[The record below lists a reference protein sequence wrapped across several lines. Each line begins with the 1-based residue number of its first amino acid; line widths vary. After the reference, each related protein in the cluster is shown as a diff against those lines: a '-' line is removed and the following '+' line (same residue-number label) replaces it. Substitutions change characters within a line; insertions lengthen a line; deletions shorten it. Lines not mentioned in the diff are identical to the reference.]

1 MKIIKTFPYLAPQ
14 NNVYNEMGQECA
26 LNGCSVDMFI
36 FNNAYVDLATIGQ
49 VARLS
54 GGEVY
59 KYTYFQ
65 VSLKNFKNWKNIQKQ
80 YFLQANLD
88 GERLVK
94 DLIKNI
100 SRPIAFDS
108 VMRVRTST
116 GIRPTD
122 FYGHFFMSNTTDMEI
137 ASIDCDKS
145 IAIEIKHDDKLPPE
159 ENVYVQVALLYTS
172 CGGQRRLRI
181 MNLCL
186 KTCTQLADLF
196 RSCDLDT
203 IILYF
208 AKQVS
213 KKKN

>member
-1 MKIIKTFPYLAPQ
+1 M
-14 NNVYNEMGQECA
+14 
-26 LNGCSVDMFI
+26 NGCSVDLFI
-36 FNNAYVDLATIGQ
+36 FNNAYIDLATIGQ

-65 VSLKNFKNWKNIQKQ
+65 
-80 YFLQANLD
+80 ANLD

-100 SRPIAFDS
+100 SQPIAFDA

-159 ENVYVQVALLYTS
+159 ENVYIQVVLLYTS

-181 MNLCL
+181 LNLCL

-203 IILYF
+203 IILFF
-208 AKQVS
+208 AKQVRFFWFPFS
-213 KKKN
+213 GKMC